1 MRVYEL
7 ARELGLP
14 SAALIAAAKAAVP
27 PLDLDHASDAVTPG
41 EATALRALLAPGASA
56 EPDERSQDERSQD
69 ERPADSP
76 AAPRYILVRKASV
89 GGTLRGERLDAAAW
103 AVLPEWAQAYFDR
116 DTFDRAA

>member
-7 ARELGLP
+7 AREMGLP

-41 EATALRALLAPGASA
+41 EATALRALLAPDASA
-56 EPDERSQDERSQD
+56 EPDERSQDER
-69 ERPADSP
+69 PADAP
-76 AAPRYILVRKASV
+76 AASGYVLVRKASL

-116 DTFDRAA
+116 DTFDRAD

>member
-7 ARELGLP
+7 AREMGLP

-41 EATALRALLAPGASA
+41 EATALRALLAPDASA
-56 EPDERSQDERSQD
+56 EPDTVGVTPSVG
-69 ERPADSP
+69 PAP
-76 AAPRYILVRKASV
+76 TPLRTAPYVLVRKASV

-103 AVLPEWAQAYFDR
+103 AALPEWAQAYFDR
-116 DTFDRAA
+116 VASDRAD